1 LARRNRLNALIV
13 TVPTL
18 AIITSVALFVFSAV
32 AHGFSVKGR
41 IRSLTVLDQG
51 LQTAVIGNRLS
62 LYAGMVPS
70 NGLQFSPDTVV
81 IPLWPRDIEFEGGSV
96 DWTQTQHLTN
106 GFLRARTKTQYHTL
120 VSQPERGRITV
131 EAPSGDAMKITNGL
145 EWQLDTLVVGDDS
158 GEVYI
163 GQNVAAGT
171 PATLKKITTETAN
184 KLVSEIRD
192 TTPALP
198 DEYTSTNNINF
209 FTGMNSRRNRYGY
222 WGGVEQQFKLQ
233 DGQLEL
239 RLAEVREALS
249 REPSK
254 SANLKRRYF
263 ATIKH
268 RPGIETG
275 TKVDTVQEWHALM
288 GYY

>member
-1 LARRNRLNALIV
+1 
-13 TVPTL
+13 
-18 AIITSVALFVFSAV
+18 
-32 AHGFSVKGR
+32 
-41 IRSLTVLDQG
+41 
-51 LQTAVIGNRLS
+51 
-62 LYAGMVPS
+62 M
-70 NGLQFSPDTVV
+70 
-81 IPLWPRDIEFEGGSV
+81 
-96 DWTQTQHLTN
+96 
-106 GFLRARTKTQYHTL
+106 RARTKTQYHTV

-131 EAPSGDAMKITNGL
+131 EATSADTMKITNGL
-145 EWQLDTLVVGDDS
+145 EWQLDTLVVGDDN
-158 GEVYI
+158 GEAYF

-171 PATLKKITTETAN
+171 SATLKKITAEAAN
-184 KLVSEIRD
+184 SLVSEIRD